1 MVDLIR
7 RKRDGETLSDNE
19 IAFIARGAAAESIP
33 LEQLSAWLMAA
44 WLRGLSLAET
54 RALTLAMRDSGEKF
68 SPARLG
74 KQAVDKHSTGGVG
87 DKTSFLVAPIVAAC
101 GLADPMI
108 SGRALGHTGGTL
120 DKLEAIPGFS
130 VNLSVEKFR
139 RGVEQVGL
147 CLIGQ
152 TDRIA
157 PADKKL
163 YALRDVTGTVES
175 IGLITASIMSK
186 KLAEGIDAL
195 VMDVKTG
202 RGAFMKTLEDSRALA
217 RGIVATGGRMGKR
230 VTAMITGM
238 DQPLGWCAGNAIE
251 VEESIRLLRGQGAAD
266 LTLLSIELAAE
277 MIRLAGLAKDMEE
290 GRLMA
295 RAEVSSGRALE
306 RLVQCI
312 EFQGGDP
319 RVVDD
324 LRRLPQA
331 ARTHL
336 VKASGSGWVT
346 ALDAERVG
354 MAVVLLGGGRLRKED
369 SVDPAVGVRLH
380 RKIGDP
386 VQTGEIL
393 AEILYND
400 ENRLAPALE
409 RVEAAFDIQPERVAP
424 PALIRERIE

>member
-1 MVDLIR
+1 
-7 RKRDGETLSDNE
+7 
-19 IAFIARGAAAESIP
+19 
-33 LEQLSAWLMAA
+33 
-44 WLRGLSLAET
+44 
-54 RALTLAMRDSGEKF
+54 
-68 SPARLG
+68 
-74 KQAVDKHSTGGVG
+74 
-87 DKTSFLVAPIVAAC
+87 
-101 GLADPMI
+101 
-108 SGRALGHTGGTL
+108 
-120 DKLEAIPGFS
+120 
-130 VNLSVEKFR
+130 
-139 RGVEQVGL
+139 
-147 CLIGQ
+147 
-152 TDRIA
+152 
-157 PADKKL
+157 
-163 YALRDVTGTVES
+163 
-175 IGLITASIMSK
+175 
-186 KLAEGIDAL
+186 
-195 VMDVKTG
+195 
-202 RGAFMKTLEDSRALA
+202 
-217 RGIVATGGRMGKR
+217 
-230 VTAMITGM
+230 
-238 DQPLGWCAGNAIE
+238 
-251 VEESIRLLRGQGAAD
+251 
-266 LTLLSIELAAE
+266 
-277 MIRLAGLAKDMEE
+277 
-290 GRLMA
+290 MA